1 MEKLMKKSVVILT
14 LTALIIAIMF
24 CFVFST
30 PLNAEEAVIWDKI
43 DVEISETGESSNIY
57 EIDLIGN
64 SQLKSTY
71 KYLYVYVVGAGGAGG
86 NGKKQAVGNGGG
98 AGGFAIYRIDT
109 AVAENISIVSGF
121 GGGRYKYD
129 MQGSLEEG
137 EGALSEV
144 IVSNALATEKGI
156 VYGGKAGNTAI
167 VGAGGTA
174 VLSDTSE
181 FNMMEMIYSRDGS
194 NGGENSSAFTVD
206 FGFRK
211 DYFILRL
218 AGANPSGKGGGA
230 SVYRK
235 GGDGGILK
243 NDGADASD
251 GAGGGGA
258 GYAAAKGGK
267 GGNGYIQIF
276 GSNM

>member
-1 MEKLMKKSVVILT
+1 MEKLMKKSVATLA
-14 LTALIIAIMF
+14 LTALIIAIAC

-43 DVEISETGESSNIY
+43 EIEPSSVGESSDVY
-57 EIDLIGN
+57 EIDLGDN
-64 SQLKSTY
+64 SEIKSAY

-109 AVAENISIVSGF
+109 AVAENVSIISGF

-129 MQGSLEEG
+129 IYGTLKEG

-144 IVSNALATEKGI
+144 IVSNGVATEKGI

-211 DYFILRL
+211 EYFILRL

-235 GGDGGILK
+235 GGDGGIMMK
-243 NDGADASD
+243 DGADAND

-267 GGNGYIQIF
+267 GGNGYIEVF